1 MEYIVISIVALFASG
16 LTLFSGFGLGT
27 ILLPAFAFFFPID
40 TAVALTAIV
49 HLLNNLFKVYL
60 VGKHASWKIVLKFG
74 IPAFFAALLGAELLI
89 IFSEMDPVYSYTLA
103 DKTYFITPVKLT
115 IAFLMVV
122 FAIIETYPALEKIK
136 LGEKWLPVG
145 GLLSGFFGGLSGH
158 QGALRSAFLLKYG
171 LTKEVFIATGILI
184 ATIIDVSRIFIYSSR
199 FSMEMS
205 GDNITI
211 LVVAVLAAFLGAFIG
226 SRLMKKITMRG
237 VQFLVAILLILIAI
251 GLALGI
257 I

>member
-1 MEYIVISIVALFASG
+1 MEYVVISIVALFASG

-74 IPAFFAALLGAELLI
+74 IVAFFAAMLGAELLI
-89 IFSEMDPVYSYTLA
+89 YFSEMDPIYSYTFS

-115 IAFLMVV
+115 IALLMVI
-122 FAIIETYPALEKIK
+122 FAIVETYPALEKIK

-145 GLLSGFFGGLSGH
+145 GFLSGFFGGLSGH
-158 QGALRSAFLLKYG
+158 QGALRSAFLLK
-171 LTKEVFIATGILI
+171 
-184 ATIIDVSRIFIYSSR
+184 S
-199 FSMEMS
+199 
-205 GDNITI
+205 
-211 LVVAVLAAFLGAFIG
+211 
-226 SRLMKKITMRG
+226 
-237 VQFLVAILLILIAI
+237 AIVKNKQKNLCR
-251 GLALGI
+251 
-257 I
+257 